1 MPSLTFPNR
10 EHYSSSTTFSECSS
24 PNSPSTPRD
33 RSSTIKSNQS
43 VDFDL
48 ECKLWSGLK
57 VDDWSNSIR
66 GDQSIF
72 IDLYEAT
79 LSKIQAAID
88 QFQLDGVIDF
98 GCGSGEI
105 LGELSQRSNIP
116 CVGMDINPDFIEH
129 CRKHYPKADFI
140 ETSVLDVE
148 TVFEERNY
156 HKKFKK
162 PLIMCCNNTLPI
174 LPEEIRSKV
183 VSLMFK
189 VAGADG
195 KILITFWDGR
205 FFPHAVLSYYKK
217 NPQLC
222 GDFEIEDS
230 VDFEARHLETPSG
243 YCSTWLLAKEV
254 IRMMESFDINCINYS
269 PKSSPS
275 VQFGNYIEHVDI
287 GIFVWASG
295 KRNTAK
301 DYYDSDDAQQFYSA
315 VWGESTIHIG
325 NYELLEEMI
334 GTAPTTVPASSRIL
348 LAQKIHEN
356 KLIEK
361 IKGLMIGATPFRIAD
376 LGCGYGGFLRDIT
389 ESGCVWKGY
398 GFDIS
403 DEMINRCKALN
414 AVSTSPYK
422 DRIVW
427 GVESYLSTSLGNESV
442 DVAFSMDAF
451 LHVGEMLHAGV
462 IKEAWRILR
471 PGGFLVFTDIMQ
483 RPEATPE
490 QMAGILKRIHLPAL
504 GSLDN
509 YKACA
514 QAQGFSN
521 ISFEDMSPCLP
532 MHYGTVKQVLQE
544 KTNDGTLASMSE
556 SFIKDMMHGL
566 TLWEA
571 SGAFL
576 QWGIIVMQKTG
587 IPISD

>member
-1 MPSLTFPNR
+1 MPSTTFPN
-10 EHYSSSTTFSECSS
+10 STSATTLSECSS
-24 PNSPSTPRD
+24 PSPKSPSTPRG
-33 RSSTIKSNQS
+33 RSGTIKSNQS

-48 ECKLWSGLK
+48 ECKLWSGLS

-72 IDLYEAT
+72 VDLYEAT
-79 LSKIQAAID
+79 LAKIQTAIEKY
-88 QFQLDGVIDF
+88 QLDGVIDF

-105 LGELSQRSNIP
+105 LGELSLRSNIP
-116 CVGMDINPDFIEH
+116 CVGMDINPEFIDH
-129 CRKHYPKADFI
+129 CKQNYPKADFI

-148 TVFEERNY
+148 TVFAARGY
-156 HKKFKK
+156 DKKFKR

-183 VSLMFK
+183 VSLMLK

-195 KILITFWDGR
+195 KVLITFWDGR

-222 GDFEIEDS
+222 GEFEIEDS

-254 IRMMESFDINCINYS
+254 LRMMESFDINCIDYC
-269 PKSSPS
+269 PKSDPD
-275 VQFGNYIEHVDI
+275 VRPGNYVEHVEI

-301 DYYDSDDAQQFYSA
+301 DYYDSEDAQQFYTA

-334 GTAPTTVPASSRIL
+334 GSAPATVPASSRIL
-348 LAQKIHEN
+348 LAQKMHEN
-356 KLIEK
+356 KLIER
-361 IKGLMIGATPFRIAD
+361 IKSLMVGASPFRIAD
-376 LGCGYGGFLRDIT
+376 LGCGYGGFLRDLT
-389 ESGCVWKGY
+389 ETGCVWQGY
-398 GFDIS
+398 GYDIS
-403 DEMINRCKALN
+403 DEMISRCKHLN
-414 AVSTSPYK
+414 DTSSSRFK
-422 DRIVW
+422 DRITW
-427 GVESYLSTSLGNESV
+427 GVESYLSTSLGKESV

-451 LHVGEMLHAGV
+451 LHVGEKLHCEV
-462 IKEAWRILR
+462 LKEAWRILR

-490 QMAGILKRIHLPAL
+490 QMSGILKRIHLPAL

-521 ISFEDMSPCLP
+521 FSFDDMSPCLP
-532 MHYGTVKQVLQE
+532 MHYATVKQVLHE
-544 KTNDGTLASMSE
+544 KRVDGTLASLSE
-556 SFIKDMMHGL
+556 DFVKDMLHGL
-566 TLWEA
+566 NLWES

-587 IPISD
+587 NPMSE

>member
-1 MPSLTFPNR
+1 MPSTTFPNS
-10 EHYSSSTTFSECSS
+10 HSSTTLSECSSPS
-24 PNSPSTPRD
+24 PNSPSTPRG

-72 IDLYEAT
+72 VDLYEAT

-105 LGELSQRSNIP
+105 LGELSLRSNIP

-129 CRKHYPKADFI
+129 CRRHYPKADFI

-222 GDFEIEDS
+222 GDFDVEDS

-269 PKSSPS
+269 PKSNPS
-275 VQFGNYIEHVDI
+275 VQLGNYIEHVDI

-376 LGCGYGGFLRDIT
+376 LGCGYGGFLRDLT

-414 AVSTSPYK
+414 AVSASPYK
-422 DRIVW
+422 DRISW
-427 GVESYLSTSLGNESV
+427 RVESYLSTSLGNESV

-483 RPEATPE
+483 RPEATSE

-532 MHYGTVKQVLQE
+532 MHYGTVKQVLHE
-544 KTNDGTLASMSE
+544 KTTDGTLASMSE

-566 TLWEA
+566 TLWET

-587 IPISD
+587 NPISE

>member
-1 MPSLTFPNR
+1 
-10 EHYSSSTTFSECSS
+10 
-24 PNSPSTPRD
+24 
-33 RSSTIKSNQS
+33 
-43 VDFDL
+43 
-48 ECKLWSGLK
+48 
-57 VDDWSNSIR
+57 
-66 GDQSIF
+66 
-72 IDLYEAT
+72 
-79 LSKIQAAID
+79 
-88 QFQLDGVIDF
+88 
-98 GCGSGEI
+98 
-105 LGELSQRSNIP
+105 
-116 CVGMDINPDFIEH
+116 
-129 CRKHYPKADFI
+129 
-140 ETSVLDVE
+140 
-148 TVFEERNY
+148 
-156 HKKFKK
+156 
-162 PLIMCCNNTLPI
+162 
-174 LPEEIRSKV
+174 
-183 VSLMFK
+183 
-189 VAGADG
+189 
-195 KILITFWDGR
+195 
-205 FFPHAVLSYYKK
+205 
-217 NPQLC
+217 
-222 GDFEIEDS
+222 
-230 VDFEARHLETPSG
+230 
-243 YCSTWLLAKEV
+243 
-254 IRMMESFDINCINYS
+254 
-269 PKSSPS
+269 
-275 VQFGNYIEHVDI
+275 
-287 GIFVWASG
+287 
-295 KRNTAK
+295 
-301 DYYDSDDAQQFYSA
+301 
-315 VWGESTIHIG
+315 
-325 NYELLEEMI
+325 
-334 GTAPTTVPASSRIL
+334 
-348 LAQKIHEN
+348 
-356 KLIEK
+356 
-361 IKGLMIGATPFRIAD
+361 
-376 LGCGYGGFLRDIT
+376 
-389 ESGCVWKGY
+389 
-398 GFDIS
+398 
-403 DEMINRCKALN
+403 MINRCKALN